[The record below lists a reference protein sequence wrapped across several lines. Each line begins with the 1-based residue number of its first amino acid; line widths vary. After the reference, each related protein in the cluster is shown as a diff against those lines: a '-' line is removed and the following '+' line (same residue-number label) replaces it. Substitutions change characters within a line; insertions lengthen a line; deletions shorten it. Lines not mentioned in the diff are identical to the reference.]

1 MSNITITVDKALK
14 KRMQEFKDVNWSEVA
29 RAAFEEKVKIEK
41 RKEAAQAIKE
51 IRRKS
56 KTKWSGSEEIRKWRD
71 KTR

>member
-14 KRMQEFKDVNWSEVA
+14 KTMKELKDVNWSKVA
-29 RAAFEEKVKIEK
+29 RAAFEEKIEMER
-41 RKEAAQAIKE
+41 RKKAAQAIKE

-71 KTR
+71 RTR

>member
-14 KRMQEFKDVNWSEVA
+14 KTMKELKGVNWSEVA
-29 RAAFEEKVKIEK
+29 RAAFEEKIEMER
-41 RKEAAQAIKE
+41 RKKATQAIKE

-71 KTR
+71 MTR

>member
-14 KRMQEFKDVNWSEVA
+14 KTMKELKGVNWSEVA
-29 RAAFEEKVKIEK
+29 RAAFEEKIEMER
-41 RKEAAQAIKE
+41 RKKAAQAIKE

-71 KTR
+71 MTR